1 MIYFAIN
8 MLKPNLLYFNDTE
21 TSSGNVSTGQIITSA
36 FIITDANLKELAR
49 YEAKINF
56 ENHLFKWEKEAE
68 AVHKIPQ
75 ARAMLH
81 GCKAD
86 SYLHS
91 LKAMNSEMLSK
102 HGDHKAVFV
111 AQNAFFDFGMHKN
124 LEETVLGS
132 TRKTIIESVFG
143 YKPFDTSV
151 LFATLGNWNK
161 SGLSHWVSPTSEA
174 NDKRHDAMY
183 DTEILVDAC
192 RTHLGPMFQRLFG

>member
-1 MIYFAIN
+1 MA
-8 MLKPNLLYFNDTE
+8 KKNLLYFNDTE
-21 TSSGNVSTGQIITSA
+21 TSSGNVANGQIITSA
-36 FIITDANLKELAR
+36 FIVTDNNLKELAR

-56 ENHLFKWEKEAE
+56 EHHLFKWEKEAE
-68 AVHKIPQ
+68 AVHKISQ

-91 LKAMNSEMLSK
+91 IKAMHSEMLSK
-102 HGDHKAVFV
+102 HGDHKAIFA

-124 LEETVLGS
+124 LEETILGS
-132 TRKTIIESVFG
+132 NQKTIIESIFG

-151 LFATLGNWNK
+151 LFAVLSNWNK
-161 SGLSHWVSPTSEA
+161 SGLSNWVSPISQT

-183 DTEILVDAC
+183 DTELLVDAC
-192 RTHLGPMFQRLFG
+192 RNHLGPVFQRLFG